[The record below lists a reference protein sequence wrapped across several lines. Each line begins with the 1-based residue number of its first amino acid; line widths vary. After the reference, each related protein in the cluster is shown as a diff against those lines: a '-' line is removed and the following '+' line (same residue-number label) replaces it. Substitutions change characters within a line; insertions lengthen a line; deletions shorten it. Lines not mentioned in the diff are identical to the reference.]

1 MTTHFL
7 RVVSQSSNIGYQKR
21 NKNVTSSSLISY
33 TYTHTL
39 THKRKHTFRLW
50 LNMNVCTDKSVG
62 YFPPLNTLAV

>member
-7 RVVSQSSNIGYQKR
+7 RVISQSSNIGYQKR

-39 THKRKHTFRLW
+39 THKRKKQVPVMAEYECLH
-50 LNMNVCTDKSVG
+50 
-62 YFPPLNTLAV
+62 